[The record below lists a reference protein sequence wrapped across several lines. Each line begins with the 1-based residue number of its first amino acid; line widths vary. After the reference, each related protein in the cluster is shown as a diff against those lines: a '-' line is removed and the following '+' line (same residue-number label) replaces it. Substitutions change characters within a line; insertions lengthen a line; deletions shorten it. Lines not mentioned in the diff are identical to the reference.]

1 MGNKET
7 TLREIFED
15 IDTSE
20 DKRVTVEELK
30 NYLNDSDP
38 KVGQVFSNLT
48 EGEFF
53 KFIKALEYM
62 EKGDNDLNKDG
73 KYSFDEFKTA
83 VESNLDLEEI
93 LLKIADAKDDS
104 NVKAKLGMDFL
115 MYGWNCYI

>member
-20 DKRVTVEELK
+20 DKKVTVEELK

-38 KVGQVFSNLT
+38 KVEQVFSNWT
-48 EGEFF
+48 EEELF
-53 KFIKALEYM
+53 KFIKAIEYI
-62 EKGDNDLNKDG
+62 EKEDNDLDKDE

-83 VESNLDLEEI
+83 IESNEDMN
-93 LLKIADAKDDS
+93 
-104 NVKAKLGMDFL
+104 NVG
-115 MYGWNCYI
+115 YE